1 MKNVSGYLTDDGTF
15 FQEKK
20 AAEAHEKL
28 LGIRKL
34 IEEFVRDKY
43 EKTHQ
48 IADTLQSWEKYKME
62 MTK

>member
-28 LGIRKL
+28 LGINKL
-34 IEEFVRDKY
+34 IEDFLRDKY
-43 EKTHQ
+43 LAK
-48 IADTLQSWEKYKME
+48 DPVNVTLQAWEKYKME
-62 MTK
+62 MMK